1 MDNLIGKI
9 LDNRYE
15 ILDIVGQGGMSVV
28 YRAKCHR
35 LNRMVAVKVLKDEFS
50 RDDEFKNR
58 FQDESLSVAM
68 LSHPN
73 IVAVYDVSKAD
84 DMEYIVMEL
93 IDGITLKEYL
103 QKKGHLSWQETVYF
117 ALQIAKALQHAHNRG
132 IIHRDIKP
140 QNIMVLRDGT
150 AKVADFGIAHQ
161 VSKQQTYNK
170 GEAIGSVHYI
180 SPEQAKG
187 SRIDNRADIYSLG
200 VVMYEMLT
208 GRLPFEGTNPV
219 DVAIQHINSVPLN
232 PRDYIKDI
240 PEAIET
246 VTMKAMNPKLSAR
259 YMNADELIA
268 DLDKIRNNPHVKI
281 DVEQEVAE
289 DVAVAAGEGATQK
302 LNYQSDIEKLKTKT
316 KKNEKEKQA
325 PVRIVEEDEPE
336 EIIEKEEKEGFFSRY
351 GGILFNIT
359 AILLF
364 VFGALYF
371 VVNVLNPFALDGES
385 ALKAPNLLGEE
396 YSKVIEL
403 EEYDKFNI
411 VEGESIY
418 HDTVPAGCIIEQ
430 TPKAGR
436 TLDEDDV
443 ITVVISR
450 GAKSSTIPDYTGK
463 EYRQVEIDLGK
474 LGVEFR
480 EEWEFNEEV
489 EKNCIIST
497 TPEAGAAIENDMT
510 VVLLISKGK
519 ELKEIE
525 MPDLKNYSQE
535 DAVAELEKLN
545 LTVGQVTRVDS
556 KEQDGVVIFQ
566 SIPAKSKVMEETV
579 VDLQISRNVTP
590 KKVAKIITLPV
601 SNYGNDFL
609 LSVYVNGELQYDSM
623 HSSVEGTVEVPL
635 VAYEGYNRVKVVVSG
650 DTVLN
655 EDMMF

>member
-371 VVNVLNPFALDGES
+371 VVNVLNPFALDEES
-385 ALKAPNLLGEE
+385 TLKAPNLLGEE
-396 YSKVIEL
+396 YSKIIEL
-403 EEYDKFNI
+403 EEYKKFNI

-430 TPKAGR
+430 TPKEGR

-450 GAKSSTIPDYTGK
+450 GAKSSVIPDYTNK

>member
-15 ILDIVGQGGMSVV
+15 ILDVVGQGGMSVV

-73 IVAVYDVSKAD
+73 IVAVYDVSKAE

-240 PEAIET
+240 PEAIEI

-281 DVEQEVAE
+281 EVDQEIAE
-289 DVAVAAGEGATQK
+289 DIAVVAGEGATQK
-302 LNYQSDIEKLKTKT
+302 LNYQSDIEKMKTKT
-316 KKNEKEKQA
+316 KKIEKEKQG
-325 PVRIVEEDEPE
+325 PVKIIEEDEPE
-336 EIIEKEEKEGFFSRY
+336 EVEENDEKEGFFSRY
-351 GGILFNIT
+351 GGVLFNIA

-364 VFGALYF
+364 IYGAFYF
-371 VVNVLNPFALDGES
+371 VVNVLNPFAMDGDS
-385 ALKAPNLLGEE
+385 TLKAPDLIGEE
-396 YSKVIEL
+396 YNKIIEL

-411 VEGESIY
+411 VEGESMY
-418 HDTVPAGCIIEQ
+418 HDTVPAGCIIDQ

-436 TLDEDDV
+436 TVDDNEV
-443 ITVVISR
+443 ITVIISR
-450 GAKSSTIPDYTGK
+450 GTKNSTLPDYTGK

-474 LGVEFR
+474 LGVEYR

-489 EKNCIIST
+489 EKNCVIST
-497 TPEAGAAIENDMT
+497 TPGVGTSIEDDLT

-519 ELKEIE
+519 ELKEVT
-525 MPDLKNYSQE
+525 MTDLKNYSQE
-535 DAVAELEKLN
+535 DAVAELKKLN
-545 LTVGQVTRVDS
+545 LGIGEIKRVDS

-566 SIPAKSKVMEETV
+566 SIPAKSKVLEETV

>member
-289 DVAVAAGEGATQK
+289 DVAVVAGEGATQK

>member
-1 MDNLIGKI
+1 MENLIGKF
-9 LDNRYE
+9 LDDRYE

-35 LNRMVAVKVLKDEFS
+35 LNRMVAVKVLKEEFS

-117 ALQIAKALQHAHNRG
+117 ALQIAKALQHAHTRG
-132 IIHRDIKP
+132 IVHRDIKP

-219 DVAIQHINSVPLN
+219 DIALQHINSVPLN
-232 PRDYIKDI
+232 PRDYISDI

-281 DVEQEVAE
+281 EVEQDIAEEIAEVA
-289 DVAVAAGEGATQK
+289 AEGATQK
-302 LNYQSDIEKLKTKT
+302 LNYQSDIEKMKNKP
-316 KKNEKEKQA
+316 KKPEKEKQVA
-325 PVRIVEEDEPE
+325 VKIIEEDEPDTIE
-336 EIIEKEEKEGFFSRY
+336 EEEKEGFFSRY
-351 GGILFNIT
+351 GGVLFNIF
-359 AILLF
+359 AIGLF
-364 VFGALYF
+364 VFGAMYF
-371 VVNVLNPFALDGES
+371 VINVLNPFKSENELM
-385 ALKAPNLLGEE
+385 LKAPSLVGEVYNEVINSEE
-396 YSKVIEL
+396 YKDFKIT
-403 EEYDKFNI
+403 
-411 VEGESIY
+411 EGESMY
-418 HDTVPAGCIIEQ
+418 HDTIPAGHIIEQ

-436 TLDEDDV
+436 TLDDGEA
-443 ITVVISR
+443 IVVTISR
-450 GAKSSTIPDYTGK
+450 GSKTANLADYTGK
-463 EYRQVEIDLGK
+463 EYRQVEIELGK
-474 LGVEFR
+474 LGVAYR

-489 EKNCIIST
+489 EKNLVIST
-497 TPEAGAAIENDMT
+497 TPGEGTLIEEDLT

-519 ELKEIE
+519 ELKEVE

-535 DAVAELEKLN
+535 DAIAELKKLN
-545 LTVGQVTRVDS
+545 LSIGEVKQVDS

-590 KKVAKIITLPV
+590 KKVAKIITIPV

-623 HSSVEGTVEVPL
+623 HSSVEGAVEVPL

-650 DTVLN
+650 ESVLN